1 MKKHLL
7 LIGNPDSNPSG
18 FLLEFITCF
27 QDDTRFDV
35 RILAQ
40 QQTEG
45 TFDVAIEQAAI
56 DAAESVVMHF
66 PIYWYSMPA
75 MLKWWVDSVFTFG
88 WAFDENGGCMQ
99 EKPFLS
105 SVTTGSSLESY
116 SAEGSNLRSLSSYL
130 HHVER
135 TADYAG
141 FNYLGVVA
149 TDQTRSEQ
157 ASESALNLKEAICDM
172 LGISAAA

>member
-18 FLLEFITCF
+18 FLLKFITCF

-35 RILAQ
+35 RVLVQ

-45 TFDVAIEQAAI
+45 TFDIAIEQAAI

-116 SAEGSNLRSLSSYL
+116 SPDGSNLRSLSSYL

-135 TADYAG
+135 TAEYAG

-157 ASESALNLKEAICDM
+157 ASESALNHKKAICET
-172 LGISAAA
+172 LGISVTA

>member
-1 MKKHLL
+1 VKKHLL
-7 LIGNPDSNPSG
+7 LIGNPDSVPSG

-27 QDDTRFDV
+27 RNDTRFDV
-35 RILAQ
+35 RLLAHQ
-40 QQTEG
+40 QADG
-45 TFDVAIEQAAI
+45 TFDVAVEQAAI
-56 DAAESVVMHF
+56 DAAQSVIMHF

-75 MLKWWVDSVFTFG
+75 MLKAWVDSVFTYG
-88 WAFDENGGCMQ
+88 WAFDQNGGCMQ
-99 EKPFLS
+99 EKPFIS

-116 SAEGSNLRSLSSYL
+116 SPEGSNLRSLSSYL
-130 HHVER
+130 YHVER

-157 ASESALNLKEAICDM
+157 PHEPAMNLKKAICET
-172 LGISAAA
+172 LGISVKA